1 MFSKTKISNLKKN
14 YKKNGFVLV
23 KNFLPKADCKKAL
36 YWLNKK
42 NKKKLAKS
50 WTEQEPGV
58 DLAVYFIIHKKFDN
72 PISKL
77 ANNKKVL
84 NLASKLVDDKVYI
97 YSSKANLKAAWCG
110 AVEYYHQDLVYWRD
124 RGYPRDD
131 MLSAMVFLDPHKDE
145 NAPLNI
151 FPGTHKL
158 GFIKHEPFI
167 NLNGLAKFMIPP
179 KKLSALQKRFGLKR
193 INANPGDVLFFHMG
207 VVHGSS
213 HNISP
218 KNRAVVL
225 SQLNTVN
232 NIPINVHKNSRKFN
246 LNRAKKEVIEAKR
259 RLNWFQKKYQNQLK
273 TKKLTFH
280 APIAREEKKF

>member
-1 MFSKTKISNLKKN
+1 MLSKNKIRRLKEN
-14 YKKNGFVLV
+14 YKKDGFVLV
-23 KNFLPKADCKKAL
+23 KNFLPKSECTKAL
-36 YWLNKK
+36 SWLNKK
-42 NKKKLAKS
+42 NKKKLAKT

-58 DLAVYFIIHKKFDN
+58 DLAVFFIIHNKLNN

-84 NLASKLVDDKVYI
+84 SLASELVDDKVYI

-124 RGYPRDD
+124 RGYPRED
-131 MLSAMVFLDPHKDE
+131 MLSAMVFLDPHHDE
-145 NAPLNI
+145 NAPLNL

-167 NLNGLAKFMIPP
+167 NGLAKFMVPP
-179 KKLSALQKRFGLKR
+179 KKLSNLQNKYGLKR
-193 INANPGDVLFFHMG
+193 INAEPGDVLFFHMG
-207 VVHGSS
+207 VVHGSG

-232 NIPINVHKNSRKFN
+232 NVPRNVQTNSRKFN
-246 LNRAKKEVIEAKR
+246 LTRAKKEVLEAKR
-259 RLNWFQKKYQNQLK
+259 RLNWFQKKYHNQLK

-280 APIAREEKKF
+280 APIVREEKKI